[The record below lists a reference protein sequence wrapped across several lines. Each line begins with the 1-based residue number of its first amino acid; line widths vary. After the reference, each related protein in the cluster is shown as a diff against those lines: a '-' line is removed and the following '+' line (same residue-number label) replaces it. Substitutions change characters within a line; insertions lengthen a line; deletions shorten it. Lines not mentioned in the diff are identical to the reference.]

1 MPWRDGEEGTC
12 RRLIGARIAADV
24 DDPLRPGQGLSQART
39 GGEVH
44 SVPTRRRD
52 CVGAVAAQGLDDMTT
67 GDSGAA
73 EDHDLHRS
81 PPPPDPHC
89 GYSERTSPT
98 RASQFPRGRD
108 RKSTRLNSSHMSISY
123 AVFCLKK

>member
-1 MPWRDGEEGTC
+1 MPCRGGEEGTC

-52 CVGAVAAQGLDDMTT
+52 CVGAVAAQGLDHMTT
-67 GDSGAA
+67 RDSGAA
-73 EDHDLHRS
+73 RDPDLHRS
-81 PPPPDPHC
+81 PPPPVPPS
-89 GYSERTSPT
+89 GYSQLTSP
-98 RASQFPRGRD
+98 PP
-108 RKSTRLNSSHMSISY
+108 
-123 AVFCLKK
+123 AV